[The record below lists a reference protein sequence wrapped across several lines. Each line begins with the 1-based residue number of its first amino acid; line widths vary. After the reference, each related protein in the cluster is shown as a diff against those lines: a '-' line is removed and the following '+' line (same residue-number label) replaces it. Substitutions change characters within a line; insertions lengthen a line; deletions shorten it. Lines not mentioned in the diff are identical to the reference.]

1 MYSGLE
7 VFARKLLSLATMFAV
22 SQVAEAAAV
31 AGCFY
36 VCGGWDGRQSV
47 SQTHS
52 YTGYTQTDTGY
63 TKFKRH
69 SDEKTYRWTM
79 MDHDGPDGF
88 GVLGRPIP
96 TAGFSPWTGCH
107 GPLDG
112 PRRGA

>member
-1 MYSGLE
+1 M

-88 GVLGRPIP
+88 GVPLGSLFQQHRSHLGRAI
-96 TAGFSPWTGCH
+96 
-107 GPLDG
+107 GPQ
-112 PRRGA
+112 RGA